1 MAQKLTLSRAELEA
15 IRAEHDIALS
25 VKSTA
30 EYFDDLMDAFSD
42 KPVTDPDVKSTKLRG
57 MLHFRQG
64 EVTAW
69 VGYNGHRKSMFTSQ
83 VALDLVAQGRKVLI
97 ISLEMPPGRTLHRMA
112 RQASGVAKP
121 SRGWLER
128 FAFDTIG
135 LYILDHVG
143 RLGTNETLAV
153 IRYFAEKLGGTDVFI
168 DSMMMVCNSEESLD
182 EQKQFTT
189 SLVRIA
195 QEAKQHVHLIA
206 HCRKPAHGED
216 TPPTKYDLRGAAAIS
231 DQCANVV
238 TVWANKEKARKL
250 SMGDLSVN
258 EDPDAMVTVEK
269 QRNGTF
275 EGRVK
280 LWFDDASLRFCDD
293 RHSRVQ
299 PILRGSHDQ

>member
-1 MAQKLTLSRAELEA
+1 MAQKLTISRAELDA
-15 IRAEHDIALS
+15 VRAEHDIAMC
-25 VKSTA
+25 VKTPA
-30 EYFDDLMDAFSD
+30 EYFDDLLEAFSD
-42 KPVTDPDVKSTKLRG
+42 KPVTDPDVRSTKLRG
-57 MLHFRQG
+57 MLHFRSG

-97 ISLEMPPGRTLHRMA
+97 MSLEMQPGRTLHRMA
-112 RQASGVAKP
+112 RQASGIARP

-128 FAFDTIG
+128 FALSTTG

-143 RLGTNETLAV
+143 RLGVDEALAV
-153 IRYFAEKLGGTDVFI
+153 VRYFADKLDGTDVFI
-168 DSMMMVCNSEESLD
+168 DSMMMVCASEESMD

-189 SLVRIA
+189 ALVRIA
-195 QEAKQHVHLIA
+195 QETEQHVHLVA
-206 HCRKPAHGED
+206 HCRKPQIGED
-216 TPPTKYDLRGAAAIS
+216 KPPTKYDLRGSASIS

-238 TVWANKEKARKL
+238 TVWANKEKSRKL
-250 SMGDLSVN
+250 SLGDLSVN
-258 EDPDAMVTVEK
+258 DDPDALVTVEK

-293 RHSRVQ
+293 RHSRVLPLLGAQ
-299 PILRGSHDQ
+299 

>member
-1 MAQKLTLSRAELEA
+1 MAQKLTISKAELEA
-15 IRAEHDIALS
+15 IRAEHDIAMS
-25 VKSTA
+25 VKTPG
-30 EYFDDLMDAFSD
+30 EYFDDLMEAFSD
-42 KPVTDPDVKSTKLRG
+42 KPTTDPDVKSTKLRG
-57 MLHFRQG
+57 MLHFRPG

-97 ISLEMPPGRTLHRMA
+97 ISLEMQPGRTLHRMA
-112 RQASGVAKP
+112 RQASGIARPAK
-121 SRGWLER
+121 SWLER
-128 FAFDTIG
+128 FAFGTRG

-143 RLGTNETLAV
+143 RLGVEETLAV
-153 IRYFAEKLGGTDVFI
+153 VRYFADRLEGTDVFI
-168 DSMMMVCNSEESLD
+168 DSMMMVCASEESMD

-189 SLVRIA
+189 ALVRVA
-195 QEAKQHVHLIA
+195 QETGQHVHLVA
-206 HCRKPAHGED
+206 HCRKPSHGED
-216 TPPTKYDLRGAAAIS
+216 TPPTKYDLRGSASIS

-250 SMGDLSVN
+250 GMGDLSVSD
-258 EDPDAMVTVEK
+258 DPDALVTVEK

-299 PILRGSHDQ
+299 PMLGAQ